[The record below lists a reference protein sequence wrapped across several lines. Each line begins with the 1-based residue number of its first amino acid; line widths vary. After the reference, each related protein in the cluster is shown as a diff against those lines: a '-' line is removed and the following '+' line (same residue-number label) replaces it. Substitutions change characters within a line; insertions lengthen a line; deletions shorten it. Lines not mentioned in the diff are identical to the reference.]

1 MATQREQVG
10 GCRGARSSRLLVA
23 ASLTAFAA
31 CTTAAHAG
39 LVRCTG
45 ADGNVVYSDQ
55 PCVQGQMA
63 AEVKGVPVG
72 GPNSSTATRASSGGD
87 TVRPTS
93 PSVQDVQNKAQRD
106 RVHASLSP
114 ECRALGDRASRS
126 VQSDSSASMEE
137 VKRAVSQ
144 FEDKCGDQVM
154 EATRKESARGA
165 GKNSRPDAA
174 TCRSL
179 REALSADR
187 ARLGRM
193 TDKEKMAFVAQ
204 QNEVSVACP

>member
-1 MATQREQVG
+1 MAAAREQVG
-10 GCRGARSSRLLVA
+10 VCRGVRSSRPLVVAGLLA
-23 ASLTAFAA
+23 LAA
-31 CTTAAHAG
+31 CTAAHAG
-39 LVRCTG
+39 PVRCTG
-45 ADGNVVYSDQ
+45 ADGKVVYSDQ
-55 PCVQGQMA
+55 PCAQGQTA
-63 AEVKGVPVG
+63 AEVKGVPAG
-72 GPNSSTATRASSGGD
+72 GPSSTTATGASSGGGD
-87 TVRPTS
+87 TVRASS

-154 EATRKESARGA
+154 EATRKENARGG
-165 GKNSRPDAA
+165 GKNSKPDAA